1 MSEIVSNDEAK
12 EVPVSPVYR
21 KRRAKLCFGLGDVQF
36 IGLLDGN
43 SNQIMSV
50 IDDLSTS
57 LTEDIGIY
65 WFNHTENKYER
76 VTMWS
81 ELE

>member
-1 MSEIVSNDEAK
+1 MSEIVSNDVNQ
-12 EVPVSPVYR
+12 EVPVSPVFR
-21 KRRAKLCFGLGDVQF
+21 KRRAKLCFGLGDVNF

-50 IDDLSTS
+50 IDDLSTT

-65 WFNHTENKYER
+65 WFNHIDNKFER